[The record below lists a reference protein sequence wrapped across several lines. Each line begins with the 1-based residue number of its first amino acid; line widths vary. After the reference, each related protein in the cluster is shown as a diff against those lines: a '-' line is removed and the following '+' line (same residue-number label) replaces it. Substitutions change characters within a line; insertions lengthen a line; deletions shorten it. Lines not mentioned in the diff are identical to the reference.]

1 MFSKEEAKELTTLF
15 WTSFGKY
22 MNKHK
27 PQYAKNIKWVNYK
40 TGVKDIFFRLNADKN
55 SASVSIEIQHED
67 AFIRSLFF
75 EQFEELQTL
84 FKGIVGEWTWEK
96 ETFNNMG
103 IPSSKIFINHQ
114 QKVNIYLKDTW
125 ADCFKFFELNMV
137 KLDEFWSEFNE
148 IFKNL
153 SD

>member
-40 TGVKDIFFRLNADKN
+40 TGVKDIYFRLNADKN
-55 SASVSIEIQHED
+55 SASISIEIQHSD
-67 AFIRSLFF
+67 ASIRNLFF
-75 EQFEELQTL
+75 EQFEELKTI
-84 FKGIVGEWTWEK
+84 FNYIVGDWIWDK
-96 ETFNNMG
+96 EAFNNMG
-103 IPSSKIFINHQ
+103 IPISKIYINHEK
-114 QKVNIYLKDTW
+114 KVNIFIKDTW
-125 ADCFKFFELNMV
+125 ADCFKFFELNIV
-137 KLDEFWSEFNE
+137 KVDEFWSEFNE